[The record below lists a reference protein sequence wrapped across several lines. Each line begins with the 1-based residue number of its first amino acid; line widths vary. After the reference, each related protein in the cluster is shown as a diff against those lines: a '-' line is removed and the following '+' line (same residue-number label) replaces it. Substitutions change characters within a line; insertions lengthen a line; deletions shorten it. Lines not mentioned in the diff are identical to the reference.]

1 MDIVTR
7 KQLNILIQL
16 ADVDRNFS
24 NTERDMI
31 FQIARERNFPTEQV
45 EDLIRSPEPIESLG
59 ALSLNTKFDYL
70 MTCMRLV
77 FADQKVFERELVF
90 CKSIA
95 IKLGFRKDVV
105 EFLVENLTRMPEN
118 QLKEQVF
125 AVYFV

>member
-70 MTCMRLV
+70 MTCIRLV